1 MSSNYQQSGGA
12 NMTKKVAVVLA
23 GCGFYDGAEIHEA
36 VLTLLALDQHG
47 VTYECFAPNIEQ
59 MHVIN
64 HVTGQPS
71 VGERRNVMVEA
82 ARIARGKIQDLATA
96 RAEDFD
102 ALIVPGGF
110 GAAKNLCD
118 FAVKGSAM
126 TVQPDFLRFAQA
138 MRDARKPIGLIC
150 ISPTMSAKIFSEGV
164 RCTIGNDAETAAAI
178 EAMGGKHVT
187 CAVEKAVVDTHNKLV
202 TTPAYMLAQRI
213 GEAAAGINECVS
225 KVLALI

>member
-1 MSSNYQQSGGA
+1 MA
-12 NMTKKVAVVLA
+12 KKVAVVLA

-36 VLTLLALDQHG
+36 VLTLLALDQQG
-47 VTYECFAPNIEQ
+47 ATYQCLAPNIEQ
-59 MHVIN
+59 MDVVN

-71 VGERRNVMVEA
+71 AGEKRNVMVEA

-118 FAVKGSAM
+118 FAVKGTAM
-126 TVQPDFLRFAQA
+126 TVQPDLLRFAQA
-138 MRDARKPIGLIC
+138 MRDARKPIGLLC
-150 ISPTMSAKIFSEGV
+150 ISPTMSAQIFGAGV
-164 RCTIGNDAETAAAI
+164 QCTIGSDVETAAAI
-178 EAMGGKHVT
+178 ETMGAKHIV
-187 CAVEKAVVDTHNKLV
+187 CPVEKAVVDERNKLV

-213 GEAAAGINECVS
+213 DEVAKGINDCVD
-225 KVLALI
+225 KLLNLI